1 MGEISDGYRAGEVE
15 RLGEVQLTPKTS
27 KPVAAEYTAEVRQV
41 KSMVD
46 HSYNVTINFSED
58 MLPVVQR
65 LMECI
70 GMEVKGTVIFP
81 DST

>member
-1 MGEISDGYRAGEVE
+1 MLDKVSDGGGMAAK
-15 RLGEVQLTPKTS
+15 LPK
-27 KPVAAEYTAEVRQV
+27 PIAAEYTAEVRQV

-46 HSYNVTINFSED
+46 HSYNVTINFGED

-70 GMEVKGTVIFP
+70 GLEVKGTIIFP
-81 DST
+81 AV